1 MPLKQ
6 NNESK
11 LKKHE
16 RLIIISA
23 SMLNS
28 INKNKLSKSTVIF
41 KTSNVTIISYSGAI
55 SHVIQSKIEANFKV
69 DIILIHQGIFVKHYQ
84 YSEICKNYNICQ
96 KSCQTRRVFFRALCL
111 KRFPPEEYAFHS

>member
-28 INKNKLSKSTVIF
+28 INKNKLSKS
-41 KTSNVTIISYSGAI
+41 KLS
-55 SHVIQSKIEANFKV
+55 
-69 DIILIHQGIFVKHYQ
+69 
-84 YSEICKNYNICQ
+84 
-96 KSCQTRRVFFRALCL
+96 L
-111 KRFPPEEYAFHS
+111 KLQMSQL